1 MDLSRRERQLV
12 ETISQEEAVEIM
24 AECVVETK
32 TTTVHMDVVIG
43 HHPVQG
49 RVAIIVTAT
58 GQSVMIRM

>member
-1 MDLSRRERQLV
+1 V